1 MTKQLHALLTE
12 SAPPKEL
19 PREVRPFWRR
29 VRSVVERVRSV
40 WEGVA
45 AVGEPLLTG
54 GVGCRGVLGTDLPLS
69 PYDMWRLGAWEAL
82 WEDRHD
88 RIGPET
94 RSYPC
99 AARGTSV
106 YPNAL
111 ACFAIVLTLRSR
123 YCAS

>member
-1 MTKQLHALLTE
+1 ME
-12 SAPPKEL
+12 
-19 PREVRPFWRR
+19 RM
-29 VRSVVERVRSV
+29 RSVL
-40 WEGVA
+40 EGVA

-54 GVGCRGVLGTDLPLS
+54 GVGCRGGRGTDLPLS
-69 PYDMWRLGAWEAL
+69 PCDLWHLGAWEAL
-82 WEDRHD
+82 LEDRHD

-111 ACFAIVLTLRSR
+111 ACLAIVVTLRSR
-123 YCAS
+123 